1 MNLGST
7 LIIGF
12 VIAWVI
18 QFVMTFFQMRRF
30 NKKLSQFKK
39 LGTTAVGMSGSM
51 YKRRTYAVLVID
63 KNEKIIHAE
72 QFSGWTVFA
81 SLKPVI
87 ELVGLTTV
95 DVMNESLELPIAKKT
110 RSAFQ
115 NAVQQIENAKKKAD
129 EQQAQIKNEQLSQ
142 NLPGDYKTNVKGG
155 KI

>member
-1 MNLGST
+1 MELVKMNLGST

-51 YKRRTYAVLVID
+51 YKRRTYGVLVID
-63 KNEKIIHAE
+63 KNEKILHAE

-81 SLKPVI
+81 SLKPVQ
-87 ELVGLTTV
+87 ELEGLTPA
-95 DVMNESLELPIAKKT
+95 DIMNESLELPITKKT

-115 NAVQQIENAKKKAD
+115 NAIQQIENAKKKAD
-129 EQQAQIKNEQLSQ
+129 EQKNLIKNGQISE
-142 NLPGDYKTNVKGG
+142 NLPGDLKN
-155 KI
+155 

>member
-18 QFVMTFFQMRRF
+18 QFVMTYFQMRRF

-51 YKRRTYAVLVID
+51 YKRRTYGVLVID
-63 KNEKIIHAE
+63 KNEKILHAE

-81 SLKPVI
+81 SLKPVQ
-87 ELVGLTTV
+87 ELEGLTPA
-95 DVMNESLELPIAKKT
+95 DIMNESLELPITKKT

-129 EQQAQIKNEQLSQ
+129 EQKALIKNGQIAE
-142 NLPGDYKTNVKGG
+142 NLPGDLKN
-155 KI
+155 

>member
-18 QFVMTFFQMRRF
+18 QFVMTYFQMRRF

-51 YKRRTYAVLVID
+51 YKRRTYGVLVID
-63 KNEKIIHAE
+63 KNEKILHAE

-81 SLKPVI
+81 SLKPVQ
-87 ELVGLTTV
+87 ELEGLTPA
-95 DVMNESLELPIAKKT
+95 DIMNESLELPITKKA

-129 EQQAQIKNEQLSQ
+129 EQKDLIKNGQISE
-142 NLPGDYKTNVKGG
+142 NLPGDLKN
-155 KI
+155 

>member
-18 QFVMTFFQMRRF
+18 QFVMTYFQMRRF

-51 YKRRTYAVLVID
+51 YKRRTYGVLVID
-63 KNEKIIHAE
+63 KNEKNLHAE

-81 SLKPVI
+81 SLKPVQ
-87 ELVGLTTV
+87 ELEGLTPA
-95 DVMNESLELPIAKKT
+95 DIMNESLELPITKKNT
-110 RSAFQ
+110 QRFSKCSTTDRKMPR
-115 NAVQQIENAKKKAD
+115 KKQMNK
-129 EQQAQIKNEQLSQ
+129 KL
-142 NLPGDYKTNVKGG
+142 
-155 KI
+155 

>member
-18 QFVMTFFQMRRF
+18 QFVMTYFQMRRF

-51 YKRRTYAVLVID
+51 YKRRTYGVLVID
-63 KNEKIIHAE
+63 KNEKILHAE

-81 SLKPVI
+81 SLKPVQ
-87 ELVGLTTV
+87 ELEGLTPA
-95 DVMNESLELPIAKKT
+95 DIMNESLELPITKKT

-129 EQQAQIKNEQLSQ
+129 EQKALIKNGQISE
-142 NLPGDYKTNVKGG
+142 NLPGDLKN
-155 KI
+155 

>member
-18 QFVMTFFQMRRF
+18 QFVMTYFQMRRF

-51 YKRRTYAVLVID
+51 YKRRTYGVLVID
-63 KNEKIIHAE
+63 KNEKILHAE

-81 SLKPVI
+81 SLKPVQ
-87 ELVGLTTV
+87 ELEGLTPA
-95 DVMNESLELPIAKKT
+95 DIMNESLELPITKKA

-129 EQQAQIKNEQLSQ
+129 EQKALIKNGQISE
-142 NLPGDYKTNVKGG
+142 NLPGDLKS
-155 KI
+155 

>member
-18 QFVMTFFQMRRF
+18 QFVMTYFQMRRF

-51 YKRRTYAVLVID
+51 YKRRTYGVLVID
-63 KNEKIIHAE
+63 KNEKILHAE

-81 SLKPVI
+81 SLKPVQ
-87 ELVGLTTV
+87 ELEGLTPA
-95 DVMNESLELPIAKKT
+95 DIMNESLELPITKKT

-115 NAVQQIENAKKKAD
+115 NAVQQIESAKKKAD
-129 EQQAQIKNEQLSQ
+129 EQKTLIKNGQISE
-142 NLPGDYKTNVKGG
+142 NLPGDLKN
-155 KI
+155 